1 MKEPMYPVVI
11 IEQTPERKI
20 GMALLYFFAL
30 IGMIDVLTNGAMWVG
45 YACNRA
51 RSFCEGQGDSW
62 YYII

>member
-1 MKEPMYPVVI
+1 MNKEPMYPVVI

-45 YACNRA
+45 
-51 RSFCEGQGDSW
+51 
-62 YYII
+62 